1 MKHITIVLLSLFM
14 LIAQTSEGQVA
25 QTDKLIVHYLD
36 NFPFAYTG
44 NEGNLTGIEVDLIMA
59 FADWMR
65 RTKEVKLSIE
75 FIDYTDFAKL
85 YERLKSPSTGNH
97 IGLASATITAERRK
111 EVDFTPPYMKNVS
124 LLVSN
129 VDVPTLRAYSDMP
142 EYFKNMTALVM
153 RSTVL
158 ENHLLDI
165 QKKHHEKMR
174 VSYVEHPVD
183 VVRQIAATNDQ
194 YYGYVD
200 VLTYW
205 AELKRE
211 PMNVKIHRI
220 ANLDNQRFG
229 LMLPK
234 NSPYLAYW
242 QEFMEAGFGF
252 AATETYYNIL
262 SRHLSYEVLETVSLH

>member
-1 MKHITIVLLSLFM
+1 MKNITSACLMLVLLFCQAIYGQSLQ
-14 LIAQTSEGQVA
+14 A
-25 QTDKLIVHYLD
+25 DKLNVHYLD
-36 NFPFAYTG
+36 NFPFAYTSP
-44 NEGNLTGIEVDLIMA
+44 EGNLTGIEVDIIMA
-59 FADWMR
+59 FADWLR
-65 RTKEVKLSIE
+65 RNKDVKLSFE

-85 YERLKSPSTGNH
+85 YERLKSQTSGNH
-97 IGLASATITAERRK
+97 IGLASASITADRKK

-129 VDVPTLRAYSDMP
+129 VEVPTLRAYSDMP
-142 EYFKNMTALVM
+142 QFFNNMTALVM
-153 RSTVL
+153 RATVM
-158 ENHLLDI
+158 ENHLLEI

-183 VVRQIAATNDQ
+183 VVRQISATHNQ

-205 AELKRE
+205 AELKRA
-211 PMNVKIHRI
+211 PINVKIHRI

-252 AATETYYNIL
+252 AATETYFNIL
-262 SRHLSYEVLETVSLH
+262 SRHLSYEVQETVSLH